1 MTNISEVKGIGPA
14 TAVKL
19 AEAGIDTA
27 EALAE
32 FQLND
37 LTELVGKTTATKI
50 QKNAKALVKKA
61 AKKPAKKAAKK
72 PAKKAAKK
80 PAKKAAK
87 KPAKK
92 AAKKTAK
99 KAAKKPAKKEYDD
112 IYEDGVRQTH
122 MASPISQGIPTKKKR
137 GIQISSKVEKISI
150 KDLKGDADKEDT
162 TWSVKS
168 KELTDEER
176 EARRQRQEM
185 LRAAERITRE
195 IPLPPKPIKA
205 VKSGKKVK
213 VPKPIKKEKD
223 EKVVQQQVKKSK
235 AEKKAER
242 FVDYYKAK
250 ELISSNVSDKPKIYS
265 SKKGKEEPRVEIK
278 RDTLL
283 GRFSSKRRSRR
294 NVNDRQMIVDII
306 DEYEAEMLIGQKI
319 YYEMN
324 NVKISGYIVRRFGK
338 KRNKKVLANFK
349 NGLSEEAKYKNVY
362 KY

>member
-50 QKNAKALVKKA
+50 QKNAKVKKVAKKAKKA

-92 AAKKTAK
+92 AAKKPAKKAAKKPAKKAAKKPAKKAAKKPAK

-176 EARRQRQEM
+176 EAED
-185 LRAAERITRE
+185 
-195 IPLPPKPIKA
+195 KD
-205 VKSGKKVK
+205 KKC
-213 VPKPIKKEKD
+213 
-223 EKVVQQQVKKSK
+223 
-235 AEKKAER
+235 
-242 FVDYYKAK
+242 
-250 ELISSNVSDKPKIYS
+250 
-265 SKKGKEEPRVEIK
+265 
-278 RDTLL
+278 
-283 GRFSSKRRSRR
+283 
-294 NVNDRQMIVDII
+294 
-306 DEYEAEMLIGQKI
+306 
-319 YYEMN
+319 
-324 NVKISGYIVRRFGK
+324 
-338 KRNKKVLANFK
+338 
-349 NGLSEEAKYKNVY
+349 
-362 KY
+362 

>member
-50 QKNAKALVKKA
+50 QKNAKAVVKKTAKKA

-87 KPAKK
+87 KPA
-92 AAKKTAK
+92 
-99 KAAKKPAKKEYDD
+99 
-112 IYEDGVRQTH
+112 
-122 MASPISQGIPTKKKR
+122 
-137 GIQISSKVEKISI
+137 I

-213 VPKPIKKEKD
+213 VPKPIKKQKD

-338 KRNKKVLANFK
+338 KKNKKVLANFK